1 MIEKSIGKRIQE
13 QRAKKGITQDEL
25 AEILG
30 VSTHHLSALERG
42 VYNIKLEMLV
52 LIINTLGCTAD
63 DLFCDVIDSGYKA
76 RSSRLADKIE
86 RLSPEEQSKIL
97 DVVEVMINNAV

>member
-1 MIEKSIGKRIQE
+1 MIEKLIGKRIQE
-13 QRAKKGITQDEL
+13 YRAKKGMTQDEL

-30 VSTHHLSALERG
+30 VSTHHLSSLERG

-76 RSSRLADKIE
+76 RSSRLAD
-86 RLSPEEQSKIL
+86 RLEQLSTEEQAKIL
-97 DVVEVMINNAV
+97 DVVEVMINNAG